1 MMTQTQQIKL
11 PPKLIP
17 VFNGDARYRVAHG
30 GRGSGKTRAFALMAA
45 VRAFMWAEQGRTGV
59 ILCAREF
66 QNSLDES
73 SMEEVKNAI
82 RSVPWL
88 DDYFEIGERY
98 IRTKNRR
105 IKFVFAG
112 LRHNLDSLKS
122 KAGILLC
129 WIDEAEPTSEVAYR
143 KLIPTIRESGSEIW
157 VTYNPESPDSPT
169 HLRFRENT
177 PDNCKI
183 AELNW
188 ADNPWF
194 PAELDIER
202 QNDLK
207 HRPDIYQ
214 HVWEGDFLTLTE
226 AQIFAGCYEVRDFEV
241 SQKWDGPYQ
250 GGDWGYAQ
258 DPTVA
263 VQAYICGDALYIAHE
278 AGDKGIELDDV
289 PRRIGGV
296 IPDFARHECR
306 WDSAQPSMISHVKS
320 KGLPRS
326 VGAKKGKGSVED
338 GIQFIRSF
346 KRVIIHPRCK
356 GTIRE
361 FQLYSWKVDA
371 RSGEIRPDPVDANNH
386 YIDALRYALEPIMR
400 RAGINWGAL
409 A

>member
-1 MMTQTQQIKL
+1 MAMPTQRIEL

-17 VFNGDARYRVAHG
+17 VFSGDARYRVAHG

-45 VRAFMWAEQGRTGV
+45 VRAYMWAEQGRSGV
-59 ILCAREF
+59 VLCAREF

-82 RSVPWL
+82 RSVDWL

-105 IKFVFAG
+105 VKFVFSG

-143 KLIPTIRESGSEIW
+143 KLIPTVRESGSEIW
-157 VTYNPESPDSPT
+157 VTYNPESPESAT
-169 HLRFRENT
+169 HKRFREST
-177 PDNCKI
+177 PSNCKI
-183 AELNW
+183 EQLNW
-188 ADNPWF
+188 EDNPWF
-194 PAELDIER
+194 PEELNQER
-202 QNDLK
+202 LDDLAN
-207 HRPDIYQ
+207 RPDIYQ

-226 AQIFAGCYEVRDFEV
+226 AQIFAGIYDVREFEIGE
-241 SQKWDGPYQ
+241 KWDGPYQ

-263 VQAYICGDALYIAHE
+263 IQVYIDGDTLYIAHE
-278 AGDKGIELDDV
+278 AGGKGIELDDV
-289 PRRIGGV
+289 ADRV
-296 IPDFARHECR
+296 TAKIPDFARHECR
-306 WDSAQPSMISHVKS
+306 WDSAQPSMISHVKRR
-320 KGLPRS
+320 GLPRS
-326 VGAKKGKGSVED
+326 VGSKKGKGSVED

-346 KRVIIHPRCK
+346 KRVVIHPRCK
-356 GTIRE
+356 ETIRE

-386 YIDALRYALEPIMR
+386 YIDALRYALEPVMR
-400 RAGINWGAL
+400 KSKVNWGAL